1 MKKIFTIGGAV
12 LGTILAAAL
21 VIFIFFPGL
30 PTYIIVKHKY
40 DHIDE
45 LVPEFERSD
54 IPADY
59 VSHTL
64 KGITFRTPSD
74 WEGHSAVEGAEAGTY
89 RSKDDSHIGVML
101 SSYKSYDD
109 ILGSVED
116 YDPWNTYEYE
126 EEDYRHFLKAIGVEP
141 PQYGF
146 AYRILW
152 YIRDHITAK
161 DCIKLRGTD
170 KKVFSELA
178 AVKEESIN
186 TERLWKTE
194 GNDFSAYIGQ
204 ELYSSFKGGYW
215 SITLYPNESD
225 DEYYHVFIKC
235 PDETTARQIISSI
248 ELE

>member
-45 LVPEFERSD
+45 LVPEFE
-54 IPADY
+54 
-59 VSHTL
+59 
-64 KGITFRTPSD
+64 K
-74 WEGHSAVEGAEAGTY
+74 SAVEGAEAGTY

-204 ELYSSFKGGYW
+204 ELYSSFKDGYW